1 MSTNC
6 ILKTRAEYKNAT
18 VVVYLFYIYL
28 RRLRV
33 AYWVI
38 WILWIIRM
46 VKNHYVINHNT
57 IYNNIL
63 YCIYLSHLNN
73 ILFFKKL
80 FSYIK
85 HNKFVYFVLLII
97 STPLPAHHP
106 TTSATA
112 NYVYFYIILWF
123 APRPHPIA
131 YIDIK
136 MAITVLNVPSL
147 SAINLMRYKTFLCVC
162 G

>member
-6 ILKTRAEYKNAT
+6 ILKTRVEYKTAT
-18 VVVYLFYIYL
+18 VVVYLYFTYL
-28 RRLRV
+28 RRLCL

-46 VKNHYVINHNT
+46 VKNHYVINHYT

-63 YCIYLSHLNN
+63 YGIYLSHLNN
-73 ILFFKKL
+73 ILLFKKL

-85 HNKFVYFVLLII
+85 HNIFVYFVLLII
-97 STPLPAHHP
+97 PPPPNHP
-106 TTSATA
+106 STSATA

-123 APRPHPIA
+123 APRPYPTA

-136 MAITVLNVPSL
+136 IAITVLNVPSF
-147 SAINLMRYKTFLCVC
+147 SAINLMQYKTFLCVC